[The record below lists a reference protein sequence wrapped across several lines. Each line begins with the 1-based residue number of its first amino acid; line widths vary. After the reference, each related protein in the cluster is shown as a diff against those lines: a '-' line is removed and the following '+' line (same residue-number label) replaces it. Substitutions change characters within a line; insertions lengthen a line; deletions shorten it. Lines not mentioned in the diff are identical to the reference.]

1 MLRAPYIVHWKDV
14 LSADDSRYPNSD
26 ELHSIGSP
34 LGKATGLHRI
44 GVHHEILPPGRR
56 TSFPHAERDE
66 EELVYVLEGAPDV
79 WLDGE
84 THSLAPGD
92 CVGFPA
98 KTGVAHTFL
107 NDTNEDVRLLVVG
120 ERIPGALVHYP
131 LHPWAASDE
140 KRWHDVPPRGL
151 GPHDGLP
158 RALREG
164 TQAPNREHVPTL
176 ETERLVL
183 RKLAMDDVELRRT
196 MRSDPEHT
204 RYLLVGGPPSEGEA
218 RAQMEWILRDMTLGR
233 SKGFALVK
241 KDGGEVIGQAGV
253 VRIDA
258 TNRRASLAYEL
269 RRSAWGNGYAREAVA
284 RLVRFAMD
292 DLELHR
298 IQAEI
303 DPRNTRSRAL
313 VESVGFTYEGTL
325 RGNAHFEGKFFDDA
339 IYAYVRGPSV
349 AASPT
354 EHAP

>member
-1 MLRAPYIVHWKDV
+1 MLRPPYIVHWKDV
-14 LSADDSRYPNSD
+14 LSADDSRYPNSE

-44 GVHHEILPPGRR
+44 GVHHELLPPGRR
-56 TSFPHAERDE
+56 TSFPHAEREE
-66 EELVYVLEGAPDV
+66 EELVYVIEGAPDV

-84 THSLAPGD
+84 THRLVPGD

-98 KTGVAHTFL
+98 KTGIAHTFL
-107 NDTNEDVRLLVVG
+107 NDTDEDVRLLVVG

-131 LHPWAASDE
+131 LHPHVATAD

-164 TQAPNREHVPTL
+164 TPAPDREHVPTL

-183 RKLAMDDVELRRT
+183 RKLTMAEVPMRIA

-204 RYLLVGGPPSEGEA
+204 RYLLAGRPSEEEA
-218 RAQMEWILRDMTLGR
+218 RASMAFILRDMTLGR

-258 TNRRASLAYEL
+258 ANRRASLAYEL
-269 RRSAWGNGYAREAVA
+269 LRSAWGSGYAREAVA
-284 RLVRFAMD
+284 RLVRFATD
-292 DLELHR
+292 DLGLHR

-303 DPRNTRSRAL
+303 DPRNTRSRAV
-313 VESVGFTYEGTL
+313 VESLGFTYEGTL
-325 RGNAHFEGKFFDDA
+325 QGNSQFEGRFFDDA
-339 IYAYVRGPSV
+339 IYAYVRGTSV
-349 AASPT
+349 AGSSL
-354 EHAP
+354 APNP